1 MQLLKNVQYFDYLVF
16 CPRTLS
22 HAQVF
27 SSPLSSPCTPCFWPG
42 LQWPMSLVRMLP
54 NIMLSSQRCHSC
66 MSIDCMLTCL
76 LPCRSY
82 FSLRITSFSISTHK
96 LSCRLIEQY
105 ALLFS
110 HLSDRA
116 CNPSLL
122 SIFQQITAPT
132 LAPLEMKNQTAVMI
146 TGTEE
151 PVLTSPYL
159 QWWDAQSIVGLTIF
173 VLCILYSR

>member
-1 MQLLKNVQYFDYLVF
+1 MSCVK
-16 CPRTLS
+16 THLS
-22 HAQVF
+22 K
-27 SSPLSSPCTPCFWPG
+27 
-42 LQWPMSLVRMLP
+42 
-54 NIMLSSQRCHSC
+54 I
-66 MSIDCMLTCL
+66 IDCMLKCL

-82 FSLRITSFSISTHK
+82 SPLRITPFSISTHK

-132 LAPLEMKNQTAVMI
+132 LAPLEMENQTAVVI

-159 QWWDAQSIVGLTIF
+159 QWWDAQSIVGLAIF